1 MFPFQ
6 QLDLSKLS
14 YATVLDI
21 IAPVLPGGTIALGW
35 LYSHPEVWS
44 NLHDERTLKIAVVG
58 FVVYVLGFVVLY
70 LSTFELGAVALAVL
84 IRRTTVYEPWQ
95 NIEWRKLAS
104 TFLGPEL
111 SPPIEDIPLEPPREE
126 PSATN
131 VEKLSAT
138 IKNNFARAMAPHH
151 LQVRWQKWYDVLRVY
166 FPAPQNAQLAFGSF
180 YFSVLNSIGLAG
192 LVSACISQRHVCW
205 LVWLVCVLAIVVSHV
220 SFVTGFSQQQNPDS
234 SGDQLAAAILT
245 AIKSREQK

>member
-1 MFPFQ
+1 M
-6 QLDLSKLS
+6 LDFGYL
-14 YATVLDI
+14 
-21 IAPVLPGGTIALGW
+21 
-35 LYSHPEVWS
+35 
-44 NLHDERTLKIAVVG
+44 AVVG

-95 NIEWRKLAS
+95 NPEWRKLAS

-131 VEKLSAT
+131 VEKLSAA

-151 LQVRWQKWYDVLRVY
+151 LQVRWQKWYDVLRLY
-166 FPAPQNAQLAFGSF
+166 FPAPQNAQLAFGTF

-192 LVSACISQRHVCW
+192 SY
-205 LVWLVCVLAIVVSHV
+205 
-220 SFVTGFSQQQNPDS
+220 
-234 SGDQLAAAILT
+234 QLASLSGMLVGWCGSCVSSPSLSLTSPSSPAFRNSKTQILPAINLRLQ
-245 AIKSREQK
+245 S